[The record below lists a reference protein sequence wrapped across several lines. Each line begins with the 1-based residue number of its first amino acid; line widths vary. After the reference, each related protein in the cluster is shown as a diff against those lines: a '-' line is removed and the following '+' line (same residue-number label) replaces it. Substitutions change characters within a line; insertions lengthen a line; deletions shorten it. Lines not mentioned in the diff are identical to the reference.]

1 LSHELLNDLTPA
13 QRDAVTTIEGPLL
26 VVAAAGSGKTR
37 VITRRVAYML
47 SQGIP
52 GNSILALT
60 FTNKAAGEM
69 RQRVEAI
76 APGSG
81 VWLGTFHSLCVRLL
95 RQYGSYVGLD
105 SSFTIFDTQDRL
117 RAIKQVIT
125 PYEEVVEKLNLSA
138 EKIDNMISRAKN
150 DLTIPRPGF
159 NTLDHQAEEKLL
171 REVYLNY
178 QNFLQQQNA
187 ADFDDLLGLTVRLL
201 KDQPVVRQQLDRR
214 YRYIMVDEYQDTNLA
229 QYAILRAL
237 NVDVKNLCATGDPD
251 QSIYGWRGANLN
263 NILEFEKDYPGCAVV
278 KLEHNYRS
286 TKNILAVAD
295 HLIQNNKKRKQK
307 QLLTNNP
314 AGSPIRLTT
323 YGSERDEAEGVASQ
337 IAKFVSSGRY
347 KPSDIAVF
355 YRVSALSRGLE
366 MAIKQRAKL
375 PCAIVGGV
383 SFYER
388 QEIKDVLAY
397 AHVALNP
404 KNDIALA
411 RVINTPTRGLGKVAL
426 ERLTDYAR
434 TRSISLLEA
443 CSESAAI
450 PGAKDRTA
458 ATLRDFAM
466 LINELKH
473 YAEEEKPS
481 EFIKRI
487 LNETG
492 YQAMLTSLP
501 DAEAKE
507 RTDNVQ
513 ELISAAHQF
522 EDDHPGSATIR
533 TFLEE
538 VTLSSAV
545 DRWEEGEGSVT
556 LMTMHAAK
564 GLEFPVVFIVGLEE
578 GILPHRRAAESE
590 SEMEEERRLLF
601 VGITRA
607 QKELFISHCRV
618 REFRG
623 TRSATINSPF
633 LRELPLQGVERINDT
648 GHSSRADQ
656 YWSDDSYGSRSGG
669 SGYSQG
675 GYGQSRSEYGRDS
688 AGRSASPERLSET
701 RPKIMTAAD
710 LARLHASA
718 SAAAGAES
726 AAVPSGPKPNPGDF
740 QIGTSV
746 AHPSYGVGRVTALE
760 GVGPKAKARVHF
772 ATRGEVAFVIAL
784 SPLKVLPGRKN

>member
-1 LSHELLNDLTPA
+1 
-13 QRDAVTTIEGPLL
+13 
-26 VVAAAGSGKTR
+26 
-37 VITRRVAYML
+37 
-47 SQGIP
+47 
-52 GNSILALT
+52 
-60 FTNKAAGEM
+60 
-69 RQRVEAI
+69 
-76 APGSG
+76 
-81 VWLGTFHSLCVRLL
+81 
-95 RQYGSYVGLD
+95 
-105 SSFTIFDTQDRL
+105 
-117 RAIKQVIT
+117 
-125 PYEEVVEKLNLSA
+125 
-138 EKIDNMISRAKN
+138 
-150 DLTIPRPGF
+150 
-159 NTLDHQAEEKLL
+159 
-171 REVYLNY
+171 
-178 QNFLQQQNA
+178 
-187 ADFDDLLGLTVRLL
+187 
-201 KDQPVVRQQLDRR
+201 
-214 YRYIMVDEYQDTNLA
+214 
-229 QYAILRAL
+229 
-237 NVDVKNLCATGDPD
+237 
-251 QSIYGWRGANLN
+251 
-263 NILEFEKDYPGCAVV
+263 
-278 KLEHNYRS
+278 
-286 TKNILAVAD
+286 
-295 HLIQNNKKRKQK
+295 
-307 QLLTNNP
+307 
-314 AGSPIRLTT
+314 
-323 YGSERDEAEGVASQ
+323 
-337 IAKFVSSGRY
+337 
-347 KPSDIAVF
+347 
-355 YRVSALSRGLE
+355 
-366 MAIKQRAKL
+366 
-375 PCAIVGGV
+375 
-383 SFYER
+383 
-388 QEIKDVLAY
+388 
-397 AHVALNP
+397 
-404 KNDIALA
+404 
-411 RVINTPTRGLGKVAL
+411 
-426 ERLTDYAR
+426 
-434 TRSISLLEA
+434 
-443 CSESAAI
+443 
-450 PGAKDRTA
+450 
-458 ATLRDFAM
+458 M

-675 GYGQSRSEYGRDS
+675 GYGQSRSGYSRDS